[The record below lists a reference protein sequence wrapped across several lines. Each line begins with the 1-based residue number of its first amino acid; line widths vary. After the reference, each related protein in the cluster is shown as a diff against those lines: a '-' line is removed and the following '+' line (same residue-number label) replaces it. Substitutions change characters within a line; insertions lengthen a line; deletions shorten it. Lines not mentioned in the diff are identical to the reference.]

1 MDQSLENKNLI
12 RSILDLLKREKGIDF
27 SGYRQ
32 ASLEK
37 RINDRF
43 KDLGFGNYNDY
54 LDYLNYDPF
63 ERDLLLDAITVNVSC
78 FFRDPVVFDHMASE
92 ILPGLGLRGRDTGSE
107 NISIWSCGCATGEE
121 PYSMAILLKD
131 LPQRGLPPLTGSIFA
146 TDIDPEALRTAEHGC
161 YPPERLKYVQLGHVE
176 RYFNFSGNMYCIKP
190 EIRQMV
196 SFSIHDIL
204 SSERRVPTDCI
215 FRHFDII
222 LCRNLLIYMSP
233 ETQISILKN
242 FEKSLSIG
250 GYLVLGEA
258 ESLHGLFQGK
268 FEQVL
273 GSCRIYRKLY

>member
-1 MDQSLENKNLI
+1 MDQSLKHKKSI
-12 RSILDLLKREKGIDF
+12 RSILELLKRERGIDF

-32 ASLEK
+32 VSLEK
-37 RINDRF
+37 RINGRI
-43 KDLGFGNYNDY
+43 KDLGFGNDNDY
-54 LDYLNYDPF
+54 VDYLNYNPL
-63 ERDLLLDAITVNVSC
+63 EMELLLDAIIVNVSC

-92 ILPGLGLRGRDTGSE
+92 IIPGLGLRGSDTGSGT
-107 NISIWSCGCATGEE
+107 ISIWSCGCATGEE
-121 PYSMAILLKD
+121 AYSMAILLKD
-131 LPQRGLPPLTGSIFA
+131 LPQRGLPPLAGTIFA

-161 YPPERLKYVQLGHVE
+161 YLSNRLKYVQLGHLE
-176 RYFNFSGNMYCIKP
+176 RYFSSSGDMYCIKP

-196 SFSIHDIL
+196 SFSIHDVL
-204 SSERRVPTDCI
+204 SSERRIPSDCV

-233 ETQISILKN
+233 ETQISMLKN

-273 GSCRIYRKLY
+273 GSYRIYRKIY